1 MNKLKISENINNL
14 GTENAFVVLA
24 RSAELLREGHD
35 VINLGIGQPDFR
47 TAEHIIEA
55 AIKALKDG
63 HHGYTPGNGI
73 LELREAVSED
83 ILKRHQVEISPEQV
97 VIVPGGKVTMWHCI
111 LMFGGKGKEI
121 LFPNPGFP
129 IYESA
134 INFSGAKPIPIPLLE
149 NKGFSFDTEELIEL
163 INKNTSL
170 IIINSPANPTGGVI
184 SNEILRKLVKKLEEF
199 PDVCVLS
206 DEIYSQILYDQKFY
220 SMLQFEALRDRL
232 VVLDG
237 WSKTY
242 AMTGWRIGYGIWP
255 KKLVD
260 KATRLNVNSVSCTNA
275 ATQYAAIAALKGPQD
290 QVKQMV
296 NEFYSRKNII
306 VKETNK
312 IPGISCSM
320 PEGAFYIMPN
330 IRETRLDSKKME
342 NILLEKLKI
351 ATVAGTSFGSF
362 GEGYI
367 RLSYANSQKNIIRA
381 LKRIKA
387 YAFDNNWG
395 SSL

>member
-47 TAEHIIEA
+47 TAEYIIEA
-55 AIKALKDG
+55 AVKALKDG

-134 INFSGAKPIPIPLLE
+134 INFSGAKPVPIPLLE

-184 SNEILRKLVKKLEEF
+184 SYETLRKLVKKLEEF
-199 PDVCVLS
+199 PDICVLS

-306 VKETNK
+306 VRETNQ

-320 PEGAFYIMPN
+320 PEGAFYTMPN
-330 IRETRLDSKKME
+330 IRETGLDSKKME
-342 NILLEKLKI
+342 NVLLEKLKI

-387 YAFDNNWG
+387 HAFENNWG
-395 SSL
+395 S

>member
-47 TAEHIIEA
+47 TAEYIIEA
-55 AIKALKDG
+55 AVKALKDG

-134 INFSGAKPIPIPLLE
+134 INFSGAKPVPIPLLE

-184 SNEILRKLVKKLEEF
+184 SYETLRKLVKKLEEF
-199 PDVCVLS
+199 PDICVLS

-306 VKETNK
+306 VKETNQ

-330 IRETRLDSKKME
+330 IRETGLDSKKME
-342 NILLEKLKI
+342 NVLLEKLKI

-381 LKRIKA
+381 LKRIKT
-387 YAFDNNWG
+387 YAFENNWG
-395 SSL
+395 SL

>member
-73 LELREAVSED
+73 LELRESVSED

-134 INFSGAKPIPIPLLE
+134 INFSGAKPVPIPLLE

-184 SNEILRKLVKKLEEF
+184 SYETLRKLVKKLEEF
-199 PDVCVLS
+199 PDICVLS

-306 VKETNK
+306 VKETNQ
-312 IPGISCSM
+312 IPGISCSI

-330 IRETRLDSKKME
+330 IRETGLDSKKME
-342 NILLEKLKI
+342 NVLLEKLKI

-381 LKRIKA
+381 LKRIKT
-387 YAFDNNWG
+387 YAFENNWG
-395 SSL
+395 SL

>member
-1 MNKLKISENINNL
+1 
-14 GTENAFVVLA
+14 
-24 RSAELLREGHD
+24 
-35 VINLGIGQPDFR
+35 
-47 TAEHIIEA
+47 
-55 AIKALKDG
+55 
-63 HHGYTPGNGI
+63 
-73 LELREAVSED
+73 
-83 ILKRHQVEISPEQV
+83 
-97 VIVPGGKVTMWHCI
+97 
-111 LMFGGKGKEI
+111 
-121 LFPNPGFP
+121 
-129 IYESA
+129 
-134 INFSGAKPIPIPLLE
+134 
-149 NKGFSFDTEELIEL
+149 
-163 INKNTSL
+163 
-170 IIINSPANPTGGVI
+170 
-184 SNEILRKLVKKLEEF
+184 
-199 PDVCVLS
+199 
-206 DEIYSQILYDQKFY
+206 
-220 SMLQFEALRDRL
+220 MLQFEALRDRL

-306 VKETNK
+306 VKETNQ
-312 IPGISCSM
+312 IPGISCSI

-330 IRETRLDSKKME
+330 IRETGLDSKKME
-342 NILLEKLKI
+342 NVLLEKLKI

-381 LKRIKA
+381 LKRIKT
-387 YAFDNNWG
+387 YAFENNWG
-395 SSL
+395 SL